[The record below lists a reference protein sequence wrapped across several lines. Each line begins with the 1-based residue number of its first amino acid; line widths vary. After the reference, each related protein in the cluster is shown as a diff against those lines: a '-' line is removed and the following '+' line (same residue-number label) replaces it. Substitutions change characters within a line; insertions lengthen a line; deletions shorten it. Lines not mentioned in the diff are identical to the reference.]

1 MDSNIKYIHIMPQGS
16 KTYDFSIVKMVND
29 ISKFN
34 SNGHLFI
41 VSSKHIYKLCS
52 DYNNVVF
59 ELNIFSDKK
68 KSYNIFFDCKI

>member
-1 MDSNIKYIHIMPQGS
+1 MLQGS
-16 KTYDFSIVKMVND
+16 KTYDFSIVKRVND

-68 KSYNIFFDCKI
+68 RLITFF